1 MNASDGRVKS
11 DGTTTLPP
19 DERPR
24 VGKTYCPAGGVAGVT
39 GWGTGVTGGVPGCGT
54 GFTGVPGVP
63 GCGTG
68 FTGVPGVPGCG
79 TGFTGV
85 PGVPGCG
92 TGFTGVPGVPGCG
105 TGFTGVP
112 GWGGTGFTGG
122 ITGGIAAAT
131 LRSVSDEAN
140 NAIGPA
146 TRTSSTDKFLI
157 FISLGYSLRCLC
169 LCCYG
174 VNNVCRMYNPSASNL
189 TDDH

>member
-39 GWGTGVTGGVPGCGT
+39 GWGTGVTG
-54 GFTGVPGVP
+54 
-63 GCGTG
+63 
-68 FTGVPGVPGCG
+68 
-79 TGFTGV
+79 
-85 PGVPGCG
+85 
-92 TGFTGVPGVPGCG
+92 GVPGCG